1 MGMSRRQFVA
11 SATSCG
17 IALSLSRAA
26 FAASPDFE
34 TRETLPGRR
43 SWNPAATPGGGRID
57 GTAKVAGA
65 KIYASDFRA
74 SDLPGW
80 PTNTNHVLLIPA
92 AHPTHVF
99 AGIDLSRLN
108 GALEPSR
115 VVTAED
121 IASPGIRVPAFY

>member
-43 SWNPAATPGGGRID
+43 SWNPAATPGGGRI
-57 GTAKVAGA
+57 GGPPRSQAPSFMPPIFAQPTFRVGRRVHLMRCSSVRRMRRMSSP
-65 KIYASDFRA
+65 ASTFH
-74 SDLPGW
+74 G
-80 PTNTNHVLLIPA
+80 
-92 AHPTHVF
+92 
-99 AGIDLSRLN
+99 
-108 GALEPSR
+108 
-115 VVTAED
+115 
-121 IASPGIRVPAFY
+121 